1 MLGTEEALHKYQLL
15 ISYLICTCSILSD
28 KVGIIMLHH
37 SEDTAL
43 KEVKLEAISS
53 KWPSQLV
60 SEIRFAPSP
69 ATTPH
74 YTWFQNI
81 PDTDFVT

>member
-37 SEDTAL
+37 SEDTVL
-43 KEVKLEAISS
+43 KEVKLEAIGS
-53 KWPSQLV
+53 K
-60 SEIRFAPSP
+60 
-69 ATTPH
+69 
-74 YTWFQNI
+74 
-81 PDTDFVT
+81 